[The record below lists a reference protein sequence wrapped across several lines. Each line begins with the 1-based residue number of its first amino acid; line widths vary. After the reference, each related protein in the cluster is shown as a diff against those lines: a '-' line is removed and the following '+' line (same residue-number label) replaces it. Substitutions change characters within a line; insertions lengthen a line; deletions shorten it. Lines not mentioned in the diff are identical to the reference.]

1 MQNKAERALGL
12 LDYMGLEWAE
22 IFWISGIN
30 TSPMAFIIYLFCVG
44 LSYIIITIFSVLE
57 ESSHLAVV
65 KYFH

>member
-1 MQNKAERALGL
+1 MSR
-12 LDYMGLEWAE
+12 DILETVA
-22 IFWISGIN
+22 ISGIN